1 MDKEGTESDW
11 GDLLEQARRSAALA
25 RDELDLLI
33 EQLS

>member
-1 MDKEGTESDW
+1 MDEEGTESDW
-11 GDLLEQARRSAALA
+11 GDLLEQARRSAVHA